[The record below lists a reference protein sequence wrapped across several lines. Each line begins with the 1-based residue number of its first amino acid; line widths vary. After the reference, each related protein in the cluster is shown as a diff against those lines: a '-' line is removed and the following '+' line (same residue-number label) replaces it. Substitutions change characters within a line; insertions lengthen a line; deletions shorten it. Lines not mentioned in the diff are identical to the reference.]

1 MRTIVKG
8 KNIDVPES
16 VRLYADRKMR
26 RLERY
31 LDDRT
36 DATIELSVERHRSA
50 DDSRIAEL
58 TLVIDGQAL
67 HGRAEAATYE
77 AAIDEVVDKGERRAV
92 DHREKPRVRARAP
105 EEKGILA
112 RIADGTAEPGRERR
126 VVKTKRFGIEP
137 MFEEDAIAEMESLG
151 TRSSLRQRGERT
163 AQASTGA
170 RDGDFGL
177 IEPVIA
183 GEYTPGRARSRAAR
197 RDRARV
203 DPSPSRPPGPPERY
217 DAGRRCPPCHGPPQP
232 RRPTLP
238 TVPAPGLPA
247 AGRSGAHLPL
257 GDGMV
262 VAVERATSSGG
273 RVQVFADNPTAW
285 EGRAAPR
292 RSFPAFP
299 RPPPRLA
306 SGPSPSTLVLV
317 NLAGPD
323 DDCTS
328 DRWPSSPRADGR
340 PGYGAR
346 FVNVPW
352 EPQGRGRAFE
362 VAGSAT
368 PSPRPRGLP
377 DGPGAPLWS
386 SRTRRG
392 RRGGAPAARS

>member
-8 KNIDVPES
+8 KNMDVPES
-16 VRLYADRKMR
+16 VRLYAGRKMR

-151 TRSSLRQRGERT
+151 HAFFIFVNAENERLNVLYRR
-163 AQASTGA
+163 

-183 GEYTPGRARSRAAR
+183 GEYTPGRSAK
-197 RDRARV
+197 
-203 DPSPSRPPGPPERY
+203 
-217 DAGRRCPPCHGPPQP
+217 
-232 RRPTLP
+232 
-238 TVPAPGLPA
+238 PAPK
-247 AGRSGAHLPL
+247 R
-257 GDGMV
+257 
-262 VAVERATSSGG
+262 
-273 RVQVFADNPTAW
+273 
-285 EGRAAPR
+285 
-292 RSFPAFP
+292 
-299 RPPPRLA
+299 
-306 SGPSPSTLVLV
+306 
-317 NLAGPD
+317 
-323 DDCTS
+323 
-328 DRWPSSPRADGR
+328 
-340 PGYGAR
+340 
-346 FVNVPW
+346 
-352 EPQGRGRAFE
+352 
-362 VAGSAT
+362 
-368 PSPRPRGLP
+368 
-377 DGPGAPLWS
+377 
-386 SRTRRG
+386 
-392 RRGGAPAARS
+392 